1 MRLDKF
7 ICKSTELTRNKAKKL
22 LKSGEIRVNGEIA
35 KNAAMQVHENNTI
48 TVDGQALT
56 ARTSRYFMLHKVVD
70 SICSNVDEVYP
81 SVLHFLD
88 VDKAFDLHIAGR
100 LDADT
105 TGLVLITDDG
115 RWSHNVISPKK
126 DCQKIYRVWLRNSI
140 KADKAAALIEQF
152 KHGIQLQGEASLTRP
167 AVLELVYNSDL
178 PSRVPNQKLHAEL
191 DKESNKEFDK
201 ELSNE
206 SDGAVNEVLLTI
218 TEGKYHQVKRM
229 FAAVGNKVVGLH
241 REQIG
246 EIKLAD
252 LPQGQ
257 WRALTPA
264 EVVLFS

>member
-7 ICKSTELTRNKAKKL
+7 ICKSTELTRSEAKKL
-22 LKSGEIRVNGEIA
+22 LKSGEVRVNGEVC
-35 KNAAMQVHENNTI
+35 KNSAMQVHENNSITI
-48 TVDGQALT
+48 DGQRLT

-81 SVLHFLD
+81 SVLNYLE

-126 DCQKIYRVWLRNSI
+126 DCKKTYRVWLRNAI
-140 KADKAAALIEQF
+140 EDDKAEALIEHF
-152 KHGIQLQGEASLTRP
+152 KQGIQLQGEDSLTRP
-167 AVLELVYNSDL
+167 ALLTLVTDSELHHSEYDPVN
-178 PSRVPNQKLHAEL
+178 
-191 DKESNKEFDK
+191 
-201 ELSNE
+201 
-206 SDGAVNEVLLTI
+206 GVNEVLLTI

-229 FAAVGNKVVGLH
+229 FAAVGNRVVGLH

-246 EIKLAD
+246 AIELGDLAPGEWRILTTEEI
-252 LPQGQ
+252 
-257 WRALTPA
+257 ALF
-264 EVVLFS
+264 V

>member
-7 ICKSTELTRNKAKKL
+7 ICKSTELTRNEAKKL
-22 LKSGEIRVNGEIA
+22 LKSGEVRVNGEVA
-35 KNAAMQVHENNTI
+35 KNAAMQVHENNSI
-48 TVDGQALT
+48 TVDGQELT

-81 SVLHFLD
+81 SVLNFID

-126 DCQKIYRVWLRNSI
+126 DCQKTYRVWLRDTIPAN
-140 KADKAAALIEQF
+140 KAVELLEKF
-152 KHGIQLQGEASLTRP
+152 KQGIQLQGESSLTRP
-167 AVLELVYNSDL
+167 AVLELVTDSDM
-178 PSRVPNQKLHAEL
+178 
-191 DKESNKEFDK
+191 SNKEP
-201 ELSNE
+201 
-206 SDGAVNEVLLTI
+206 NEVLLTI

-229 FAAVGNKVVGLH
+229 FAAVGNRVVGLH

-246 EIKLAD
+246 AIELGDLA
-252 LPQGQ
+252 PGQ
-257 WRALTPA
+257 WRSLTA
-264 EVVLFS
+264 EEVSLFS

>member
-7 ICKSTELTRNKAKKL
+7 ICKSTELTRNEAKKL
-22 LKSGEIRVNGEIA
+22 LKSGEVRVNDEVA
-35 KNAAMQVHENNTI
+35 KNPAMQVHENNCITI
-48 TVDGQALT
+48 DGQELT

-81 SVLHFLD
+81 SVLNFID

-126 DCQKIYRVWLRNSI
+126 DCKKTYRVWLRNAI
-140 KADKAAALIEQF
+140 AADKAIALIEQF
-152 KHGIQLQGEASLTRP
+152 TQGLQLQGESTLTRP
-167 AVLELVYNSDL
+167 AVLVLVTD
-178 PSRVPNQKLHAEL
+178 
-191 DKESNKEFDK
+191 
-201 ELSNE
+201 
-206 SDGAVNEVLLTI
+206 NEVLLTI

-229 FAAVGNKVVGLH
+229 FAAVGNRVVGLH

-246 EIKLAD
+246 GIELGGLAPGEWRSLTDEEI
-252 LPQGQ
+252 
-257 WRALTPA
+257 ALF
-264 EVVLFS
+264 V

>member
-7 ICKSTELTRNKAKKL
+7 ICKSTELTRNEAKKL
-22 LKSGEIRVNGEIA
+22 LKSGEVRVNGDIA
-35 KNAAMQVHENNTI
+35 KNAAMQVHENNCITI
-48 TVDGQALT
+48 DGQALT

-126 DCQKIYRVWLRNSI
+126 DCQKIYRVWLRNAI
-140 KADKAAALIEQF
+140 PENKINELMEKF
-152 KHGIQLQGEASLTRP
+152 KTGIQLQGESSLTRP
-167 AVLELVYNSDL
+167 AVLTLVAD
-178 PSRVPNQKLHAEL
+178 
-191 DKESNKEFDK
+191 
-201 ELSNE
+201 
-206 SDGAVNEVLLTI
+206 NEVLLTI

-229 FAAVGNKVVGLH
+229 FAAIGNRVVGLH

-246 EIKLAD
+246 KIKLAD
-252 LPQGQ
+252 LPAGQ
-257 WRALTPA
+257 WRTLTAA
-264 EVVLFS
+264 EVALFN

>member
-7 ICKSTELTRNKAKKL
+7 ICKSTELTRNEAKKL
-22 LKSGEIRVNGEIA
+22 LKSGEVRVNDEVA
-35 KNAAMQVHENNTI
+35 KNAAMQVHENNSITI
-48 TVDGQALT
+48 DGQVLS

-81 SVLHFLD
+81 SVLHFLE

-126 DCQKIYRVWLRNSI
+126 DCQKTYRVWLRNALS
-140 KADKAAALIEQF
+140 AGKAADVIEQF
-152 KHGIQLQGEASLTRP
+152 KQGVQLQGESSLTRP
-167 AVLELVYNSDL
+167 AVLELVYDSDIT
-178 PSRVPNQKLHAEL
+178 NQA
-191 DKESNKEFDK
+191 SNKVF
-201 ELSNE
+201 NE
-206 SDGAVNEVLLTI
+206 EPKGAVNEVLLTI

-229 FAAVGNKVVGLH
+229 FAAVGNKVIGLH

-246 EIKLAD
+246 EVKLAD
-252 LPQGQ
+252 LPAGQ
-257 WRALTPA
+257 WRALTSE
-264 EVVLFS
+264 EVALFS